1 MKLNYIKTILFSA
14 TIAGLG
20 VFSACNDAEYSVLD
34 THAYIKEALDATSAK
49 VTVQATG
56 ETTTTI
62 NIHMSNAASV
72 DSHYKLVVDPSVL
85 EAYNKVNG
93 TSYITIP
100 EGQYLLPEDILIKS
114 GEYNSEEATITLEA
128 FSDEM
133 VDSGEAYALPV
144 RLVSTDGNYP
154 VMANTGTYIILAE
167 NIIQFSAPQFFG
179 GAKLYSPEYLNVPE
193 TYAQYTVET
202 RFQISNTDNRNRA
215 VFSTDDGGS
224 DKKRYILLRFEDPQS
239 ANDDHPAHSLVQIQL
254 HDGMYV
260 NPSNHFETNKW
271 QHMAM
276 TFDGTTYRIY
286 VNGVESGK
294 LDCATPCLTFKGV
307 NWFTDGDG
315 NQSGWWNNCNILVS
329 QIRVWSVARNA
340 AQIQNSMTQVS
351 PKATG
356 LEAYWRMD
364 EGKTEERSDGT
375 YTVFEDATGKGH
387 TLETKQNVT
396 WVDGILSTDTATPWK

>member
-1 MKLNYIKTILFSA
+1 MKLNYTKTLLFSV
-14 TIAGLG
+14 IVAGMG
-20 VFSACNDAEYSVLD
+20 IFAACDDAEYSVLD
-34 THAYIKEALDATSAK
+34 THAYIDEALDGTSTK

-72 DSHYKLVVDPSVL
+72 DSHYKLVVDPSIL
-85 EAYNKVNG
+85 DEYNKQNG

-100 EGQYLLPEDILIKS
+100 EGQYKLPEDILIKS
-114 GEYNSEEATITLEA
+114 GKYNAEETTITLEA

-144 RLVSTDGNYP
+144 RLVSKDGNYP
-154 VMANTGTYIILAE
+154 VMANTGAYVILAE
-167 NIIQFSAPQFFG
+167 NIIKFSAPQFVG
-179 GAKLYSPEYLNVPE
+179 GANLYSPEFISAPE

-202 RFQISNTDNRNRA
+202 RFQISDTNARNRA
-215 VFSTDDGGS
+215 VFSTSDGG
-224 DKKRYILLRFEDPQS
+224 DRYILLRFEDPQS
-239 ANDDHPAHSLVQIQL
+239 GTDDHPAHSLVQIQL
-254 HDGMYV
+254 HEGMYV
-260 NPSNHFETNKW
+260 NPAHHFETNKW

-286 VNGVESGK
+286 VNGIESGK
-294 LDCATPCLTFKGV
+294 LECATPCLTFKGI

-315 NQSGWWNNCNILVS
+315 PSSGWWNGCKILVS
-329 QIRVWSVARNA
+329 QVRIWSVARNA

-351 PKATG
+351 PKSTG

-364 EGKTEERSDGT
+364 KGTTETRSDGT
-375 YTVFEDATGKGH
+375 YTVFEDVTGKGH
-387 TLETKQNVT
+387 TLETKQSIT
-396 WVDGILSTDTATPWK
+396 WVDGILSTETSTPWK